1 MQELKINETFRDLIP
16 PLADH
21 EREGLEEDILH
32 FGCQCP
38 ITTWNGYII
47 DGHHRYE
54 ICMRYKLSFK
64 TEERE
69 FEDEESVMI
78 WMIDNQKGRRN
89 ITTAAK
95 IRLAMKKIDIFK
107 RRARKRQA
115 CGQGGVLLSADL
127 RKGKDK
133 CWTAEEMGKD
143 AGVSTRVVE
152 QFMYIEKH
160 APKELVNDLCEGK
173 VVTDEN
179 GKKRRLTIDGVY
191 NKTKTKKVREETIA
205 SLESI
210 ENQEVKAIKGLYDI
224 VVLDPPWEI
233 AQPGCCSD
241 KAGYKPLPYPTMSVE
256 EIKELEVPCADDC
269 HVFLWATQRFLPDAL
284 EILKSWGMK
293 YVCTLTW
300 HKNAG
305 MQPLGL
311 PQYNAEHVLYARKGT
326 PQFVDTKN
334 FQICFNAPRGRHSE
348 KPKEFYETI
357 CRTTLGRRLDMFNR
371 RVINGF
377 DGWGNEATA

>member
-1 MQELKINETFRDLIP
+1 MGHNTYAKCKF
-16 PLADH
+16 
-21 EREGLEEDILH
+21 
-32 FGCQCP
+32 
-38 ITTWNGYII
+38 I
-47 DGHHRYE
+47 DGHG
-54 ICMRYKLSFK
+54 
-64 TEERE
+64 TEEQKQDLHKNIRTPNEVYVELKRE
-69 FEDEESVMI
+69 
-78 WMIDNQKGRRN
+78 
-89 ITTAAK
+89 
-95 IRLAMKKIDIFK
+95 
-107 RRARKRQA
+107 
-115 CGQGGVLLSADL
+115 
-127 RKGKDK
+127 
-133 CWTAEEMGKD
+133 
-143 AGVSTRVVE
+143 
-152 QFMYIEKH
+152 
-160 APKELVNDLCEGK
+160 
-173 VVTDEN
+173 
-179 GKKRRLTIDGVY
+179 KKREELIKRVDSIEVKEAKALEGVY
-191 NKTKTKKVREETIA
+191 DV
-205 SLESI
+205 
-210 ENQEVKAIKGLYDI
+210 I
-224 VVLDPPWEI
+224 VIDPPWDMHRIELDER
-233 AQPGCCSD
+233 PTDVGFD
-241 KAGYKPLPYPTMSVE
+241 YPTMSIE
-256 EIKELEVPCADDC
+256 EIKELNIPCADDC